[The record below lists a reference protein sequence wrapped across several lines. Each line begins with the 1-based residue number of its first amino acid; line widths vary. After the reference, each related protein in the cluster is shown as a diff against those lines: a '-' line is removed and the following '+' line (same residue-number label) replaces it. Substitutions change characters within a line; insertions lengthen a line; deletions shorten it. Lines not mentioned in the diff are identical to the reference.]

1 MQSIPKTVKEKCRR
15 ANGKQLALKCAPY
28 VIFGYVFNK
37 VSWLYGQQAGDNT
50 LQKVLDTINGM
61 GGAFVNPFPSFMPRD
76 LLVGVGCGIGF
87 RMVVYYKAKNAKKFR
102 QGVEYGSARWG
113 TAKDMEPYVDPV
125 FENNVLLTA
134 TERLMMSGRPKQP
147 KYARNKNILVIGGS
161 GSGKTRFFV
170 KPNLMQ
176 MHSSYVVT
184 DPKGTVLVECGRMLS
199 KNDYRIKVLN
209 TINFATMKTHPSH
222 PPKPLRAKK
231 YPTAAKRQEGNPED
245 SRDTGGTAER
255 NSHRQGKSIFRHP
268 KKYSMTLI
276 LRKHQKPLQSRKS
289 TSA

>member
-1 MQSIPKTVKEKCRR
+1 MRSIPKTLKEK
-15 ANGKQLALKCAPY
+15 ANGVNKKQIALKCAPY
-28 VIFGYVFNK
+28 VIFGYVLNK

-50 LQKVLDTINGM
+50 LQNVLDTINGI
-61 GGAFVNPFPSFMPRD
+61 GGAFHNPLPSFLPRD

-113 TAKDMEPYVDPV
+113 TAKDIEPYVDPV

-176 MHSSYVVT
+176 MVPMWSLIRKALCWSNAA
-184 DPKGTVLVECGRMLS
+184 GCCLRMITGLRCLIPLTLQNLCITTLS
-199 KNDYRIKVLN
+199 L
-209 TINFATMKTHPSH
+209 TSG
-222 PPKPLRAKK
+222 
-231 YPTAAKRQEGNPED
+231 AKR
-245 SRDTGGTAER
+245 T
-255 NSHRQGKSIFRHP
+255 F
-268 KKYSMTLI
+268 
-276 LRKHQKPLQSRKS
+276 
-289 TSA
+289 